1 MENVMKKLNALLTL
15 SAVLLAGSFANAA
28 ILASWENDHLT
39 GSEVST
45 TAGESPSAGTILSG
59 ISVAQIGRGAGA
71 TATNYADTFA
81 MRNNTATSLTNA
93 ITANRYWDVT
103 LTASAGNTMNLDSF
117 AILLSAQDAS
127 AVGTASVFTL
137 RSSLTGTTDLATYTV
152 GGTGNANDTLG
163 AAFNTTLSGFTAL
176 QGIST
181 VNFYLYGW
189 TQNATRN
196 QYAQVGIGRT
206 SLTNGTNDLVISGTI
221 TVPEPGTLAF
231 AAIALGTCVLFLR
244 RKK

>member
-1 MENVMKKLNALLTL
+1 
-15 SAVLLAGSFANAA
+15 
-28 ILASWENDHLT
+28 
-39 GSEVST
+39 
-45 TAGESPSAGTILSG
+45 
-59 ISVAQIGRGAGA
+59 
-71 TATNYADTFA
+71 
-81 MRNNTATSLTNA
+81 
-93 ITANRYWDVT
+93 
-103 LTASAGNTMNLDSF
+103 
-117 AILLSAQDAS
+117 
-127 AVGTASVFTL
+127 
-137 RSSLTGTTDLATYTV
+137 
-152 GGTGNANDTLG
+152 
-163 AAFNTTLSGFTAL
+163 
-176 QGIST
+176 